1 MNKQEIIK
9 NLATIVSR
17 SEKPFLLFSGPSGS
31 GKTWSAELLAKLLG
45 YKVVTSFSELD
56 DTSTMYEKQ
65 PVLVMLDELQG
76 KKKNFQEVVLEK
88 MNQIESSKG
97 KYKCFDPTERVVSIK
112 QVIVVIAT
120 TDKHKIL
127 DPIVR
132 RCTVID
138 YPEYNKKEIKE
149 IVENENKKI
158 DKTIIQKIVDCC
170 KLDIRTAL
178 SMAEQYKVFKNFEQ
192 VLDVR
197 CLDEFGLTRNEEKY
211 LMYLKMNG
219 SASVDALTSI
229 LSLPSNKE
237 LVFEIEPYF
246 KKMGWVDTL
255 SKGRN
260 LTKQGKVFVEQF
272 IDTFKE
278 VSYDGV
284 QWQKKK

>member
-1 MNKQEIIK
+1 MNKQEIVK
-9 NLATIVSR
+9 NLATIVSQ

-45 YKVVTSFSELD
+45 YKVVNSFAELD
-56 DTSTMYEKQ
+56 DPSTMYDRQ

-88 MNQIESSKG
+88 MNQIEASKG
-97 KYKCFDPTERVVSIK
+97 KYKCFDPIERTVSVK

-132 RCTVID
+132 RCTIID
-138 YPEYNKKEIKE
+138 YPEYNKNEIKE
-149 IVENENKKI
+149 IVEKENKKI
-158 DKTIIQKIVDCC
+158 DKTIIQRIVDCC
-170 KLDIRTAL
+170 KLNIRTAL
-178 SMAEQYKVFKNFEQ
+178 SMAEQYRIFKNFEQ

-197 CLDEFGLTRNEEKY
+197 CINEFGLTRNEEKY
-211 LMYLKMNG
+211 LLYLKMNG

-229 LSLPSNKE
+229 LSLPSKQE
-237 LVFEIEPYF
+237 LVYEIEPYF

-255 SKGRN
+255 SKGRK
-260 LTKQGKVFVEQF
+260 LTKQGKAFVDQF
-272 IDTFKE
+272 INTFKE
-278 VSYDGV
+278 ISYDGI
-284 QWQKKK
+284 Q